1 MNIGSGAIAEIVTR
15 SQIQGQRATASSY
28 LGSDSE
34 QLESATK
41 TNLLMSLRVLA
52 ILGQCLVIWPAIK
65 LEWLRPSFVG
75 PYCLV
80 VFSLV
85 LLTAGTFAA
94 LRWRVIK
101 PTQGFIF
108 FQLSIDALALS
119 LLLRY
124 SGGPWNPF
132 VSLILFHAALG
143 ALSLKG
149 PWLTYFV
156 LFIAWCLALVH
167 WNPILP
173 PALAMQPTPSSVLFP
188 IQSLVL
194 LLFVGLLIWSRHQ
207 LEQQR
212 EVVRRFRDEKSQ
224 LDRLRAFGVIATG
237 FSHEFATPL
246 ATLKLKLT
254 RLKNQ
259 ENLLDNA
266 DLEIAL
272 LAASQAEQSLKRMMN
287 QKFLPDKH
295 EFTEIE
301 IVSTIESIIAC
312 IKSEECRF
320 DFKHCGSKIW
330 LTAPQLSFH
339 QMILDLF
346 DNALRANKERGAR
359 TICVQVDIHL
369 NTVQIEV
376 SDSGPGFPQ
385 WILNN
390 VGTPFFSTRAESSG
404 LGLYHAQVL
413 CLAMG
418 GDLGLSNGAESGAK
432 VRLRLPFVEK
442 KLQS

>member
-1 MNIGSGAIAEIVTR
+1 MNLVSGVFSERVTKTKVPNLSLSAR
-15 SQIQGQRATASSY
+15 SFFS
-28 LGSDSE
+28 SDSE
-34 QLESATK
+34 QLESATQ
-41 TNLLMSLRVLA
+41 TDLLMNLRVFA
-52 ILGQCLVIWPAIK
+52 IIGQCLVIWPAIE
-65 LEWLRPSFVG
+65 LEWLRPSLVG

-80 VFSLV
+80 VFLLG
-85 LLTAGTFAA
+85 LLTAGSFAA
-94 LRWRVIK
+94 LRWQVIK

-108 FQLSIDALALS
+108 FQLTIDTLALS
-119 LLLRY
+119 LLLRF

-143 ALSLKG
+143 ALNLKG

-173 PALAMQPTPSSVLFP
+173 PALAVQPTPSSVLFP

-207 LEQQR
+207 LEQHR
-212 EVVRRFRDEKSQ
+212 ETIRRIREEKNQ
-224 LDRLRAFGVIATG
+224 LDRLRAFGVMATG

-259 ENLLDNA
+259 GIFADSA

-287 QKFLPDKH
+287 QKFIPEKH
-295 EFTEIE
+295 EFTQIE
-301 IVSTIESIIAC
+301 VVSTIESIITCVANED
-312 IKSEECRF
+312 STF
-320 DFKHCGSKIW
+320 DFKPCTSKVW

-346 DNALRANKERGAR
+346 DNALRANKEKGSK
-359 TICVQVDIHL
+359 TICVRIDTHLSYVDIEI
-369 NTVQIEV
+369 N
-376 SDSGPGFPQ
+376 DSGPGFPQ

-404 LGLYHAQVL
+404 LGLYHAHVL

-418 GDLGLSNGAESGAK
+418 GELVLSNVAESGAK
-432 VRLRLPFVEK
+432 VLLRLPVVQG
-442 KLQS
+442 KLP